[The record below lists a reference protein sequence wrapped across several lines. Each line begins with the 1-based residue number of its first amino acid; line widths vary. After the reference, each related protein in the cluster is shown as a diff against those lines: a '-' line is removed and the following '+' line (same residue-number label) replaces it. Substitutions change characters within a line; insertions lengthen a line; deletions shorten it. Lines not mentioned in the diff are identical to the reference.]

1 MMSSSVNGTN
11 ISRPFKLLTSVSID
25 PDTELV
31 MEMTIAAT
39 VTAGICYGFL
49 AMLCYNCFSVLL
61 QATHLY
67 SRRMRLFFLAYVIT
81 MFLLSTG
88 ALVQQIGYMIW
99 NFKSLVES
107 SLWSSISPWGL
118 DTSPM
123 PYTMPFIL
131 WGTDGLLMWRCLIL
145 YQGIPRA
152 GNWTIKILLV
162 FLSLTSLGTGIS
174 YYYVSQNQDVPN
186 PNWINFVIGTSRVSL
201 ELLIPS
207 VNFILTSLLAARI
220 LYKQARLRTILGSAR
235 RRSSPYTKIAMI
247 CIESS
252 ALIVVVAVAGLA
264 VNTYGFPFVQLP
276 HICVI
281 SSLLIVYRVAQG
293 RSFEAV
299 TSGSGGGRMTAI
311 NFRGNTV
318 PSEC

>member
-1 MMSSSVNGTN
+1 MSSSVNGTN
-11 ISRPFKLLTSVSID
+11 ISPAFKLSPSFNDLGG
-25 PDTELV
+25 ELG
-31 MEMTIAAT
+31 MEVIMAAT

-61 QATHLY
+61 RAKHLY
-67 SRRMRLFFLAYVIT
+67 SRRMQLIFLAYVVT

-99 NFKSLVES
+99 NFKSLVEP
-107 SLWSSISPWGL
+107 SLWFSISPWGL
-118 DTSPM
+118 ATI

-152 GNWTIKILLV
+152 GDWTIKILLII
-162 FLSLTSLGTGIS
+162 LSLTSLGTGIS
-174 YYYVSQNQDVPN
+174 YYYVSQNQDVLN

-201 ELLIPS
+201 EVLIPS

-220 LYKQARLRTILGSAR
+220 LYKQAQLRTILGSAR
-235 RRSSPYTKIAMI
+235 RRSSPYTKTAMI

-264 VNTYGFPFVQLP
+264 VNAYEFPLVQLP

-311 NFRGNTV
+311 NFRDNTV